1 MFFCPLY
8 SGSSGNA
15 LFCQYGNTRL
25 LIDAGKSGKTIEDA
39 LASIG
44 ADIRR
49 ISGVLITH
57 EHGDHTKYMKDLK
70 TTGIPIFSNG
80 SVKEKFPYV
89 RVLPK
94 ARSADVGGWK
104 VIPFE
109 VPHTNSDGTDCQNY
123 AYLIEKSGERLLYL
137 TDWMYCPYNLSRFD
151 INHFLIAI
159 NYTEL
164 EEEDEDS
171 KIRHVVKGHSSI
183 DTAIEFLK
191 VSMTDACKNII
202 ACHLSQRNACQK
214 RILLDLAEIAPAT
227 VNIAIARK
235 GLSFELS

>member
-1 MFFCPLY
+1 MKLTCVG
-8 SGSSGNA
+8 SGSEMGNA
-15 LFCQYGNTRL
+15 YVLEQNGSRL
-25 LIDAGKSGKTIEDA
+25 ILDIGRPWRELVKACEYDV
-39 LASIG
+39 LSIN
-44 ADIRR
+44 A
-49 ISGVLITH
+49 VLITH

-70 TTGIPIFSNG
+70 TAGIPIFSNG

-109 VPHTNSDGTDCQNY
+109 VPHTNSDGSDCQNY

-137 TDWMYCPYNLSRFD
+137 TDWMYCPYNLSRFG

-214 RILLDLAEIAPAT
+214 RILFDLVEIAPET
-227 VNIAIARK
+227 VNVAIARK
-235 GLSFELS
+235 GETYKL